1 MVLPESCIHP
11 MLGNKKTDQDF
22 LMSLKEAG
30 IRKYLTAGLCHK
42 RQGGCEAMGSIPW
55 QRELCEEARELQQT
69 ESDPVGMFPGAS
81 LAEPETPSYPGPM
94 LPTLG
99 IYCPFPS
106 PSNTAFIICCLH
118 FLGTRTRWHRLEG
131 LTKISSL
138 TESLFLA
145 FDQYNLPSSH
155 RLLPLCLHT
164 SFLLCLAI
172 SPSKFPLFV
181 RTQSYWIL
189 CLLE

>member
-11 MLGNKKTDQDF
+11 MLGNGKTDQDF

-30 IRKYLTAGLCHK
+30 IRKYLTAGLCLK
-42 RQGGCEAMGSIPW
+42 RRGGCEAMGNIPW

-99 IYCPFPS
+99 I
-106 PSNTAFIICCLH
+106 
-118 FLGTRTRWHRLEG
+118 
-131 LTKISSL
+131 
-138 TESLFLA
+138 
-145 FDQYNLPSSH
+145 
-155 RLLPLCLHT
+155 
-164 SFLLCLAI
+164 
-172 SPSKFPLFV
+172 
-181 RTQSYWIL
+181 
-189 CLLE
+189 